1 MSSASKPQLL
11 EGVLAIHKPLGISSA
26 QVIRDVENHFNP
38 SELFQPNL
46 EAERRAVVL
55 EKRKKGDQYRKKKGP
70 NRTQRVKMGH
80 GGTLDPLATG
90 ILILGLGSGTKAL
103 GKYLNGCQKT
113 YETTVL
119 FGCATDT
126 FDNTGKVIGR
136 APYAHVTRDMVE
148 KALEKFKGNIMQTPP
163 VYSAIKFDGK
173 KAYEIMRE
181 GGTPPKM
188 KERPVTVYNLEL
200 VDWFEPGTHNWRY
213 PQEEMDATAEEKE
226 TILKASLSSEKRE
239 DSAAAGEK
247 RKREEGDSTE
257 EIPEKK
263 IKAESG
269 AEPAETTA
277 TEPNEAPTKTVAEE
291 STTTPAENG
300 ANAAAALIRMTV
312 SSGFYVR
319 TLCHDLGAAVNSLA
333 CMTYLVRT
341 QQGEFELGKNVLEY
355 EDLQAGEP
363 VWGPKVKTLLQDW
376 MVRQQSENQEQEKPK
391 ARSKSPEKREKS
403 KSPPKTATVEDEDPE
418 MD

>member
-1 MSSASKPQLL
+1 M
-11 EGVLAIHKPLGISSA
+11 GISSA

-46 EAERRAVVL
+46 EAERAAVML
-55 EKRKKGDQYRKKKGP
+55 EKRKKRDQYRKKKGP
-70 NRTQRVKMGH
+70 NRTQRVKLGH

-90 ILILGLGSGTKAL
+90 VLILGVGSGTKAL
-103 GKYLNGCQKT
+103 GKYLTGCQKT
-113 YETTVL
+113 YESTVL

-126 FDNTGKVIGR
+126 YDNTGKIIGR

-163 VYSAIKFDGK
+163 VYSAIKFNGK

-181 GGTPPKM
+181 GGKPPKM
-188 KERPVTVYNLEL
+188 EERPVTVYNLEL

-226 TILKASLSSEKRE
+226 ATLKASLPSQKGD
-239 DSAAAGEK
+239 DSATAGEK
-247 RKREEGDSTE
+247 RKREEGDPTE

-263 IKAESG
+263 IKAE
-269 AEPAETTA
+269 TTA
-277 TEPNEAPTKTVAEE
+277 TETSEAPTKTAAEE
-291 STTTPAENG
+291 STPTPAENG

-341 QQGEFELGKNVLEY
+341 QQAEFELGKNVVEY
-355 EDLQAGEP
+355 DDLQAGEP
-363 VWGPKVKTLLQDW
+363 VWGPKVKTLLEHW
-376 MVRQQSENQEQEKPK
+376 TARQQIENQEQEKPK